1 MTDQNL
7 YCWLGADLWLG
18 SVGGQRRQGGEDFV
32 RAAQVG
38 AGSDV
43 EIESRA
49 GSIPQRQP
57 RPVRAHDLQRSIGLR
72 RGVDGAVVRVFDED
86 PHRGLR
92 RIDQLNP
99 CEDGHPLT
107 VNLALPAAGIN
118 CSSRIIPIAIPGH
131 AVSVGGP
138 RCRRRRGGQRYGEFT
153 CAARNFLHRL
163 IIQDRA
169 NPSCFIAAGYSDTH
183 CLARE
188 IRGFIRYT
196 RDVYIVLV
204 SVRMRAVG
212 MASVAGRR
220 SVAGLAVIGEIAAA
234 RICRRRS
241 AHPGHE
247 RNCTDKNK
255 CCK

>member
-99 CEDGHPLT
+99 REYGYPLT
-107 VNLALPAAGIN
+107 VNLTLPAAVHFSLEVFIQFRYENFDPRSPLRSWQRRWAKGACI
-118 CSSRIIPIAIPGH
+118 RRFIGH
-131 AVSVGGP
+131 IL
-138 RCRRRRGGQRYGEFT
+138 QRT
-153 CAARNFLHRL
+153 
-163 IIQDRA
+163 
-169 NPSCFIAAGYSDTH
+169 AAGS
-183 CLARE
+183 LNAPQL
-188 IRGFIRYT
+188 I
-196 RDVYIVLV
+196 
-204 SVRMRAVG
+204 
-212 MASVAGRR
+212 
-220 SVAGLAVIGEIAAA
+220 
-234 RICRRRS
+234 
-241 AHPGHE
+241 
-247 RNCTDKNK
+247 
-255 CCK
+255 